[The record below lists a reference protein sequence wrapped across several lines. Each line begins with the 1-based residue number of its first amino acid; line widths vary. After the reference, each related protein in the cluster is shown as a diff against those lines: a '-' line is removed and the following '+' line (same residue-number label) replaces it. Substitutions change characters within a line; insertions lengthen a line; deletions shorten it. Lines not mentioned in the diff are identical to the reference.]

1 MARRVT
7 DTDAETKGTMLVITV
22 TAMNTDLGLLATT
35 HTVIENMIIPGL
47 IELGR
52 VLRHHHHHRH
62 YQNPSHN
69 LR

>member
-1 MARRVT
+1 
-7 DTDAETKGTMLVITV
+7 MLVITV